1 MASGYRTANVVDRV
15 VSFFALTVRSPWLN
29 SWMNSA
35 SLLTLAISVAPGVA
49 VTVFTLIYKARQSRG
64 SANLSRAIGF
74 FDLHDRLVERG
85 PLTDPAASK
94 TAEQAHAGLLVK
106 LEREGRAQ
114 SVLYLKNAARLR
126 RPGDFI
132 RAILLIAYGG
142 GLTIGAFGNL
152 AHAGSLSTRTEASAL
167 VGFIVLGA
175 FGVPLLIVGF
185 TQLARRLETRRIRR
199 EVGLMDSSTLE
210 GIDANVRGFT
220 TAVKTITRRPGKE

>member
-1 MASGYRTANVVDRV
+1 
-15 VSFFALTVRSPWLN
+15 
-29 SWMNSA
+29 MNTA
-35 SLLTLAISVAPGVA
+35 SLLTLAVSVAPGVA
-49 VTVFTLIYKARQSRG
+49 VTVFTLIYEARQSRG

-74 FDLHDRLVERG
+74 FELHDRLIERG

-94 TAEQAHAGLLVK
+94 TAAQAHASLLLK

-152 AHAGSLSTRTEASAL
+152 AHTGTLSSQTGVSAL

-175 FGVPLLIVGF
+175 FGAPLLIVGF
-185 TQLARRLETRRIRR
+185 TQLARRLESRRIRR
-199 EVGLMDSSTLE
+199 EIGLMDSSTLE
-210 GIDANVRGFT
+210 GIETDVRGFT
-220 TAVKTITRRPGKE
+220 SAVKATAKRTGKA

>member
-1 MASGYRTANVVDRV
+1 MDA
-15 VSFFALTVRSPWLN
+15 P
-29 SWMNSA
+29 

-64 SANLSRAIGF
+64 SANLSRAMGF

-85 PLTDPAASK
+85 PLIDPAKSK
-94 TAEQAHAGLLVK
+94 TAEQAHASLLLK

-114 SVLYLKNAARLR
+114 SVLYLRNAARLR

-132 RAILLIAYGG
+132 RAVLLIAYGG
-142 GLTIGAFGNL
+142 GLTVAAFGNL
-152 AHAGSLSTRTEASAL
+152 AHAGTLSSQTEVSAV

-199 EVGLMDSSTLE
+199 EIGLMDSSTLE
-210 GIDANVRGFT
+210 GIQANVRGFNA
-220 TAVKTITRRPGKE
+220 AVKTTVKQTEKA